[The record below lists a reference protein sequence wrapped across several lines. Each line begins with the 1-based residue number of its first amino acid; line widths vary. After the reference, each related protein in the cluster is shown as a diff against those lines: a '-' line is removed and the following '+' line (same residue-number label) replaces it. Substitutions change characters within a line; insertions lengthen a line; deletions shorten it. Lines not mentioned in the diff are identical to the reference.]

1 MPWYVLQVHTSHE
14 DRVANRLDAQGAKS
28 YWPSRSVEIRHAGK
42 KEIVRRALFP
52 GYVFARFKS
61 TPLIIANP
69 HVIRILQTDGEPAI
83 IPDQTIESVRIMERS
98 PSVESSTG
106 ITAEQLAAG
115 TNVHIRCGPMAGVFG
130 TVVRIGKHN
139 RIVVSVAGIG
149 KAISAEVDVDW
160 LELQKAA

>member
-14 DRVANRLDAQGAKS
+14 DLVADRLEAQGAKS
-28 YWPSRSVEIRHAGK
+28 YWPSRSVEVRHGRK

-83 IPDQTIESVRIMERS
+83 IPDLTIESVRIMERS
-98 PSVESSTG
+98 PSVESATG
-106 ITAEQLAAG
+106 ITAEQLASG
-115 TNVHIRCGPMAGVFG
+115 TNVHIRYGPMAGVYG
-130 TVVRIGKHN
+130 VVVRVGKHN
-139 RIVVSVAGIG
+139 RIVVNVAGIG
-149 KAISAEVDVDW
+149 KSVSAEVDVDW
-160 LELQKAA
+160 LELRKAA